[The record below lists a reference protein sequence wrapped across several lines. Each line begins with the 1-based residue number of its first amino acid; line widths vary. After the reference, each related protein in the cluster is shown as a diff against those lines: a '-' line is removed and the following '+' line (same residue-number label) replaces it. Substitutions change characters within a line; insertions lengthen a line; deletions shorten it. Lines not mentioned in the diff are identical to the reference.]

1 MKLRRALQILLGLL
15 LLWAA
20 VSKLAN
26 PTDFLGSL
34 LAYRIPFPRP
44 VMQFIAVTLPW
55 LELLCGLLLLGNL
68 WTESALA
75 CTAAMMFIFV
85 VATGQA
91 WARRLDISCG
101 CFDLK
106 IFGLDQSHPN
116 LVKLLESVGFALLR
130 NLVLGGLTFLLLWK
144 RWIELRPAPHPQILP
159 PFKPA
164 KPRLG
169 KSVP

>member
-1 MKLRRALQILLGLL
+1 MKPRRALQFLLGLL

-34 LAYRIPFPRP
+34 LAYRLPFPKP
-44 VMQFIAVTLPW
+44 VMQFIAVVLPW
-55 LELLCGLLLLGNL
+55 LELMCGLLLFGNL

-75 CTAAMMFIFV
+75 CTAAMMFVFV

-91 WARRLDISCG
+91 WTRRLDISCG

-116 LVKLLESVGFALLR
+116 LVKLLESVGFALVR
-130 NLVLGGLTFLLLWK
+130 NLALGGLTGWLLWK
-144 RWIELRPAPHPQILP
+144 RWIELRPAPIPQKP
-159 PFKPA
+159 EPFKPA
-164 KPRLG
+164 RRDQG
-169 KSVP
+169 KSVR